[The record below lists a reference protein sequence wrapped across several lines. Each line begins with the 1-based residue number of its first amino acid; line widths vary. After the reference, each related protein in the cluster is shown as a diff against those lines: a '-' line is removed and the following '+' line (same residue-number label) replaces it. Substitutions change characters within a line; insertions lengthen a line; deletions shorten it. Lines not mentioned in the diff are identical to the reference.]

1 MVRALVGYSVLAII
15 GIFALRL
22 LLGLLSIAFSL
33 LWAVLWLAVLG
44 FIFYLVLKV
53 ISPNTARRVK
63 ETIQGESNSE

>member
-1 MVRALVGYSVLAII
+1 MVRAIVGYSVLAIL
-15 GIFALRL
+15 GILALKL

-33 LWAVLWLAVLG
+33 LWAVLWLAALG

-63 ETIQGESNSE
+63 DTIRGQPDTE

>member
-1 MVRALVGYSVLAII
+1 MVRAFVGYSVLAII

-53 ISPNTARRVK
+53 ISPNTAHRVK

>member
-44 FIFYLVLKV
+44 FIVYLVLKV